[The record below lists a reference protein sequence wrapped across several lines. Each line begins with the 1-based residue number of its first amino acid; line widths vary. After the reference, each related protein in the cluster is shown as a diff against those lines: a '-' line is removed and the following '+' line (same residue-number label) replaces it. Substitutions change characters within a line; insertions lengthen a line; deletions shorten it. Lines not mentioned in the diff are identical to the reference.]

1 MPVALIGEKYTGQ
14 GGGHSGIFNWVK
26 VHRGARLSQSQSE
39 LASQVVIFSISRR

>member
-1 MPVALIGEKYTGQ
+1 MPVALIGEKYTGR
-14 GGGHSGIFNWVK
+14 HSGIFNLVK